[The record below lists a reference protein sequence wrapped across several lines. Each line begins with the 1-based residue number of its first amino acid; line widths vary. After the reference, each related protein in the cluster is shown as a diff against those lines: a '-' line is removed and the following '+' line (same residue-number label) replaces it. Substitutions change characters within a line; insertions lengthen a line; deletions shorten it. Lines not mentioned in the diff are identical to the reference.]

1 MGHHVSIPL
10 QLCFLSSTVLE
21 ISMSNNGA
29 QLKQFN
35 NLG

>member
-1 MGHHVSIPL
+1 
-10 QLCFLSSTVLE
+10 
-21 ISMSNNGA
+21 MSNNGA